1 MRKKNQ
7 NGATPFSW
15 QIAKIGGKNDFPS
28 VKISQDREMV
38 QNWIFDMLFLYN
50 EIMI

>member
-38 QNWIFDMLFLYN
+38 QTEFLICCFC
-50 EIMI
+50 IMKL